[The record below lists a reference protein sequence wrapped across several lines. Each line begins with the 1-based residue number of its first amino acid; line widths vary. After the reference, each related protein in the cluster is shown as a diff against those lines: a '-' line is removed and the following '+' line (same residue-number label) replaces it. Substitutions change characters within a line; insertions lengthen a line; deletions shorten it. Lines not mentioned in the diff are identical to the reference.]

1 MTLIYIKGEY
11 ELDLMRKSAQVT
23 GSILRDFKTFI
34 QPGISTLDID
44 QYVEKTIRSNGMIP
58 TFKGYQGYPANVC
71 TSVNEEVVHGIPSAK
86 KILQE
91 GDIVSV
97 DIGSTWKGFVSD
109 AARTYPVGQI
119 SSEAKNLMDAAKRAF
134 FAGVQYCRTGH
145 RLSDISHAI
154 QESVEHDG
162 YGIVRELVGHGVGT
176 KMHEEPQIP
185 NYGKEGRGPRI
196 AKGMVFA
203 IEPMITEGSF
213 QIRQLPDGWTIVT
226 ADGKLAAHYENTVAV
241 TDGEPEILTLLDE

>member
-23 GSILRDFKTFI
+23 GSILRDLKTFI

-71 TSVNEEVVHGIPSAK
+71 TSVNEEAVHGIPSAK

-97 DIGSTWKGFVSD
+97 ATQIG
-109 AARTYPVGQI
+109 
-119 SSEAKNLMDAAKRAF
+119 RAS
-134 FAGVQYCRTGH
+134 CRE
-145 RLSDISHAI
+145 R
-154 QESVEHDG
+154 V
-162 YGIVRELVGHGVGT
+162 
-176 KMHEEPQIP
+176 
-185 NYGKEGRGPRI
+185 
-196 AKGMVFA
+196 
-203 IEPMITEGSF
+203 
-213 QIRQLPDGWTIVT
+213 
-226 ADGKLAAHYENTVAV
+226 
-241 TDGEPEILTLLDE
+241 